1 MCRVFYHCRRS
12 DGVPETRTRTGQK
25 TAPENTVNICNIKEH
40 EPDVGFNLIFPLTK
54 LLVYNMDQI
63 FALPDLIDY
72 DHVSNIQFDGETFWI
87 SAK

>member
-1 MCRVFYHCRRS
+1 MIFITAAGLTVFLKQE
-12 DGVPETRTRTGQK
+12 PEPDKK
-25 TAPENTVNICNIKEH
+25 TAPENTVNIYNIKEH
-40 EPDVGFNLIFPLTK
+40 KLDVGFNRIFPLTK